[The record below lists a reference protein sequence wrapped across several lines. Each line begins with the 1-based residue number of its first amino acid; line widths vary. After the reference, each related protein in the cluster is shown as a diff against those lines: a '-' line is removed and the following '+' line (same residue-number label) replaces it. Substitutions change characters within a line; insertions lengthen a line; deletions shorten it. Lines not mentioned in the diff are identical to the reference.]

1 MQYFQQSTMS
11 LSKEEFSSNDG
22 SGMLPLLSGEQE
34 YEEEHH
40 AFTRR
45 KPKFPVWPFIVHLII
60 FSAYTIAFLAYS
72 KSVQGENCHK
82 SLIYSPV
89 REAVKWE
96 RVTSENELEE
106 KNPYK
111 GPPRPELDDAWH
123 DLLKHSSIRVSEEDL
138 RKINRTSIKLA
149 DGSGKYM
156 AEINAY
162 HHLHC
167 LKLIRRVIYTDYYGQ
182 PEEEMVWTHLE
193 HCMEDLRQT
202 IMCKADFSLLTYDWI
217 PNYRKPWPNFKMDHE
232 CVDWKAFDDW
242 AGERSFSLFDQKSL
256 VHPELGLAFPRING
270 TIDFHGGPLPKTP
283 DGNVEEKE
291 ETREGHG
298 TEGATQHKGH
308 DPTEIHA
315 GHGVA

>member
-1 MQYFQQSTMS
+1 MKRWTQGYVLRLIRSTPKLSHANQRIRANVVRDFATSDPDISVCPKGTRASESMWWVIGLLSIKTSLTSNPLRLQVQYSQQSTMS
-11 LSKEEFSSNDG
+11 LSKEEFRSDDG

-40 AFTRR
+40 SFTRR

-60 FSAYTIAFLAYS
+60 FCAYTIAFLAYS

-82 SLIYSPV
+82 SLIYCKQNPSCMTDQRANSGQAPV

-96 RVTSENELEE
+96 RVTSKNELEE

-123 DLLKHSSIRVSEEDL
+123 DLLKHSSIRVSKEDL

-167 LKLIRRVIYTDYYGQ
+167 LVGFNNL
-182 PEEEMVWTHLE
+182 L
-193 HCMEDLRQT
+193 HC
-202 IMCKADFSLLTYDWI
+202 ISPI
-217 PNYRKPWPNFKMDHE
+217 
-232 CVDWKAFDDW
+232 
-242 AGERSFSLFDQKSL
+242 
-256 VHPELGLAFPRING
+256 
-270 TIDFHGGPLPKTP
+270 
-283 DGNVEEKE
+283 
-291 ETREGHG
+291 
-298 TEGATQHKGH
+298 
-308 DPTEIHA
+308 
-315 GHGVA
+315 